1 MNMNYLIKKVFV
13 PFVVA
18 IVCCVSLFYSWK
30 SFVENHFDVPGTV
43 IAKSEAVRGEHRRV
57 RTDWLLAVRPDD
69 TTYRAYDVNVDFVT
83 YATTK
88 VGDHVSFNVISAEVD
103 PNGHDDFISIA
114 LGVIGV
120 VGLFGL
126 FIYKFS

>member
-1 MNMNYLIKKVFV
+1 MNSFIKKVFV

-43 IAKSEAVRGEHRRV
+43 IAKSEAVRGEHREV

-69 TTYRAYDVNVDFVT
+69 TKYKPYDVCTDFVT
-83 YATTK
+83 YASTN

-103 PNGHDDFISIA
+103 PNGHDDFMSIV
-114 LGVIGV
+114 LGAIGV

-126 FIYKFS
+126 FIYIFS

>member
-1 MNMNYLIKKVFV
+1 MNSFIKKVFV

-18 IVCCVSLFYSWK
+18 IGCCVSLFYS
-30 SFVENHFDVPGTV
+30 FQLCRENHLDVPGTI

-69 TTYRAYDVNVDFVT
+69 TTYRPYDVNVDFVT
-83 YATTK
+83 YSTTN
-88 VGDHVSFNVISAEVD
+88 VGDHVSFNVISEKVD

-114 LGVIGV
+114 LGAIGV
-120 VGLFGL
+120 VGLFL
-126 FIYKFS
+126 LLIYIF

>member
-1 MNMNYLIKKVFV
+1 MNTNPIINKVFV
-13 PFVVA
+13 SFVVA
-18 IVCCVSLFYSWK
+18 IGCCVSLFYSFQL
-30 SFVENHFDVPGTV
+30 SLENHFDVPGTV

-83 YATTK
+83 YATTN
-88 VGDHVSFNVISAEVD
+88 VGDHVSFNVISAQVD

-114 LGVIGV
+114 LGAIGV

-126 FIYKFS
+126 FVYIFS

>member
-1 MNMNYLIKKVFV
+1 MNSLIKKVFV

-18 IVCCVSLFYSWK
+18 IGCCVSLFYSWK

-69 TTYRAYDVNVDFVT
+69 IKYKTYDVCTDFVT
-83 YATTK
+83 YSTTN
-88 VGDHVSFNVISAEVD
+88 VGDHVSFNVISAQVD
-103 PNGHDDFISIA
+103 PNGHDDFFSIV
-114 LGVIGV
+114 LGVIGMIV
-120 VGLFGL
+120 LFVL
-126 FIYKFS
+126 LIYIFS

>member
-1 MNMNYLIKKVFV
+1 MTRKFGIC
-13 PFVVA
+13 FVVF
-18 IVCCVSLFYSWK
+18 IGCCVSLFYSWK
-30 SFVENHFDVPGTV
+30 VFVENHYDVPGTV

-83 YATTK
+83 YATTN
-88 VGDHVSFNVISAEVD
+88 VGDHVSFNVISEKVD

-114 LGVIGV
+114 LGAIGMI
-120 VGLFGL
+120 GLFVL
-126 FIYKFS
+126 LVYIFS

>member
-1 MNMNYLIKKVFV
+1 MNTNHLIKKVFV
-13 PFVVA
+13 SFVVA

-83 YATTK
+83 YSTTN
-88 VGDHVSFNVISAEVD
+88 VGDHVSFNVISEKVD
-103 PNGHDDFISIA
+103 PNGHDDFISIV
-114 LGVIGV
+114 LGAIGV
-120 VGLFGL
+120 VGLFL
-126 FIYKFS
+126 LLVCKFS

>member
-1 MNMNYLIKKVFV
+1 MTRKFGIC
-13 PFVVA
+13 FVVF
-18 IVCCVSLFYSWK
+18 IGCCVSLFYSWK

-69 TTYRAYDVNVDFVT
+69 TTYRAYDVTVDFVT
-83 YATTK
+83 YSTTN
-88 VGDHVSFNVISAEVD
+88 VGDHVSFNVISEKVD

-114 LGVIGV
+114 LGAIGMI
-120 VGLFGL
+120 GLFVL
-126 FIYKFS
+126 LVYIFS